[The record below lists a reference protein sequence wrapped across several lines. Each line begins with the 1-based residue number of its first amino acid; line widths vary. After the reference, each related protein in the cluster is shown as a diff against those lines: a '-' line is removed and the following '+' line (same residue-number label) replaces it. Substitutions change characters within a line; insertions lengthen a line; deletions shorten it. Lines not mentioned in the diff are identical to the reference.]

1 MPAEFDDHFLSL
13 RSDAN
18 FDLYFVHGVSVT
30 TTREGQAAAALADIL
45 MRGVSQTRIR
55 RFATLLSAEPG
66 PFHALPSGWTQVLP
80 PDAPLT
86 TSDAWNR
93 LLVRLTAADWPDGEN
108 HAETLCR
115 IIALLAKGP
124 EAASEIGESLLKG
137 RALAIW
143 RKSLLTGPAASLDMT
158 IESLKQSDGPDP
170 CVSIAWMS
178 WSMNSK
184 IPTRFK

>member
-1 MPAEFDDHFLSL
+1 
-13 RSDAN
+13 
-18 FDLYFVHGVSVT
+18 
-30 TTREGQAAAALADIL
+30 

-108 HAETLCR
+108 HAETLCS

-143 RKSLLTGPAASLDMT
+143 RKSLLTGPAGLWCKFVRGAQQSQWRGKDYAASTAFQIAGAVGFLRWKCPRPNCPLRIRRSSSIPAMVVAAQSK
-158 IESLKQSDGPDP
+158 SLKPSIGPVRDLMP
-170 CVSIAWMS
+170 
-178 WSMNSK
+178 
-184 IPTRFK
+184 R